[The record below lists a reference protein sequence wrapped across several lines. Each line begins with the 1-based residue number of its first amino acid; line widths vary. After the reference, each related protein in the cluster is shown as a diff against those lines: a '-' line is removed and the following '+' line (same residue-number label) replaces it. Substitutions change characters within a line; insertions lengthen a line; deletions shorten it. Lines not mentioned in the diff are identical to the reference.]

1 MINNTLYER
10 MNRIRDLIN
19 MPRRQHVL
27 MQDLF
32 VWYMLCESMDTI
44 EDTEKVLE
52 NFLKEDVDNSDADIE
67 ILPTFDILDYLVAQ
81 QSAVVELYEA
91 LAIPYNKDSSLEN
104 IRQIC
109 IEAMEKATEVGDTKS
124 INSLDIPELI
134 AIQRSILRKF
144 LNNVIKTLTKEE
156 QAHRKK
162 FEGKRLSSAFGFITY
177 PFEKIFDA
185 IFSENSPHALL
196 VDAHVEQILRSVDE
210 FKSGLEER
218 EEPYD
223 NISDIYENLDYS
235 LRHIKAYFHEVKETH
250 LHNKK
255 DVYIFAY
262 FARRQVRE
270 LEYIAQEKDDEYS
283 GKYISRGGLS

>member
-10 MNRIRDLIN
+10 MSKIRDLIN

-27 MQDLF
+27 MQDLPM
-32 VWYMLCESMDTI
+32 WRILCDSMDAI
-44 EDTEKVLE
+44 QDTEKVLE
-52 NFLKEDVDNSDADIE
+52 DFLKEDVDDSDAGIG
-67 ILPTFDILDYLVAQ
+67 ISPAFDILDSLVAQ
-81 QSAVVELYEA
+81 QSAVVELYKA
-91 LAIPYNKDSSLEN
+91 LAIPYSGDSSLEK

-109 IEAMEKATEVGDTKS
+109 IEAMDKVTDIGNTKP
-124 INSLDIPELI
+124 INSVDIPELI

-156 QAHRKK
+156 MTHREK
-162 FEGKRLSSAFGFITY
+162 FKGRRLSSAFGFITY

-196 VDAHVEQILRSVDE
+196 VDAHVDQILRSVGE
-210 FKSGLEER
+210 FKAGLEER

-235 LRHIKAYFHEVKETH
+235 LQHIKTYFHEKKETH

-270 LEYIAQEKDDEYS
+270 LEYIAQEKDNEYS
-283 GKYISRGGLS
+283 EKYISRGGLS

>member
-44 EDTEKVLE
+44 DDTEKVLE

-196 VDAHVEQILRSVDE
+196 VDAHVEQILRSVNE

>member
-19 MPRRQHVL
+19 IPRRQHIL
-27 MQDLF
+27 MQDLP
-32 VWYMLCESMDTI
+32 VWRILCDSMDAI
-44 EDTEKVLE
+44 QDTEKVLE
-52 NFLKEDVDNSDADIE
+52 DFVKEDVNNSDTSIVISSA
-67 ILPTFDILDYLVAQ
+67 FDILDSLVAQ

-109 IEAMEKATEVGDTKS
+109 IEAMKKATDIGNAKS
-124 INSLDIPELI
+124 INSVDIPELI

-144 LNNVIKTLTKEE
+144 LDNVIKTLTKEE
-156 QAHRKK
+156 LGHREK
-162 FEGKRLSSAFGFITY
+162 FKGKRLSSTFGFITY

-196 VDAHVEQILRSVDE
+196 VDAHVDQILRSVNE
-210 FKSGLEER
+210 FKAGLDER

-235 LRHIKAYFHEVKETH
+235 LRHIKAYFHEKKETH
-250 LHNKK
+250 LHNKE

-270 LEYIAQEKDDEYS
+270 LEYIAQEKDNEYS
-283 GKYISRGGLS
+283 EKYISRGGLG

>member
-1 MINNTLYER
+1 MINNILYER

-27 MQDLF
+27 MQDLS
-32 VWYMLCESMDTI
+32 VWHMLCESMDAI

-52 NFLKEDVDNSDADIE
+52 DFLKEDVDSSDADVG
-67 ILPTFDILDYLVAQ
+67 ILSAFDILDSLVAQ

-91 LAIPYNKDSSLEN
+91 LAIPYNKDSSLEK

-109 IEAMEKATEVGDTKS
+109 VEAMDEVTDIGNTKS
-124 INSLDIPELI
+124 INSIDIPELI
-134 AIQRSILRKF
+134 SIQRSILRKF
-144 LNNVIKTLTKEE
+144 LDNIIKTLTKEE
-156 QAHRKK
+156 LAHREK
-162 FEGKRLSSAFGFITY
+162 FKGKRLSNAFGFVTY
-177 PFEKIFDA
+177 PFGKIFDA
-185 IFSENSPHALL
+185 IFSENSPHTLL
-196 VDAHVEQILRSVDE
+196 VDAHVDQILRSVDE
-210 FKSGLEER
+210 FKAGLEER
-218 EEPYD
+218 EEPDD

-270 LEYIAQEKDDEYS
+270 LEYIAREKDDEYNE
-283 GKYISRGGLS
+283 KYISRGGLS

>member
-19 MPRRQHVL
+19 IPRRQHIL
-27 MQDLF
+27 MQDLS
-32 VWYMLCESMDTI
+32 VWQMLCESMDTI
-44 EDTEKVLE
+44 EDTEKALE
-52 NFLKEDVDNSDADIE
+52 DFVKEDVNSSDAGIG
-67 ILPTFDILDYLVAQ
+67 ILSAFDILDYIVAQ
-81 QSAVVELYEA
+81 QSAIVDLYEP
-91 LAIPYNKDSSLEN
+91 LAIPYNKDSSLEK

-124 INSLDIPELI
+124 INSVDIPELI
-134 AIQRSILRKF
+134 AIQRSILGKF

-156 QAHRKK
+156 LEHRKK

-185 IFSENSPHALL
+185 IFSENSPHVLL
-196 VDAHVEQILRSVDE
+196 VEAHVDQILRSVDE
-210 FKSGLEER
+210 FKAGLDER
-218 EEPYD
+218 EEPDD
-223 NISDIYENLDYS
+223 NISDIYENLGYS
-235 LRHIKAYFHEVKETH
+235 LQHIKAYFHKKEETH

>member
-19 MPRRQHVL
+19 MPRRQHIL
-27 MQDLF
+27 MQDLP
-32 VWYMLCESMDTI
+32 VWRILCDSMDAI

-52 NFLKEDVDNSDADIE
+52 DFLKEDVDNSDTSIGISSA
-67 ILPTFDILDYLVAQ
+67 FDILDSLVAQ
-81 QSAVVELYEA
+81 QAAVVGLYEA
-91 LAIPYNKDSSLEN
+91 LAIPYNGDSSLDN
-104 IRQIC
+104 IRRIC
-109 IEAMEKATEVGDTKS
+109 NEAMDKVTDIGNTKS
-124 INSLDIPELI
+124 INSVDIPELI
-134 AIQRSILRKF
+134 AIQKSILRKF

-156 QAHRKK
+156 LAHREK
-162 FEGKRLSSAFGFITY
+162 FKGKRLSNTFGFITY

-185 IFSENSPHALL
+185 IFSENSPHVLL
-196 VDAHVEQILRSVDE
+196 VDAHVEQILRSVNE
-210 FKSGLEER
+210 FKAGLEER

-235 LRHIKAYFHEVKETH
+235 LQHIKAYFHKKEETH

-270 LEYIAQEKDDEYS
+270 LEYIAREKDDEYS

>member
-1 MINNTLYER
+1 MSNNTLYER

-19 MPRRQHVL
+19 MPRRQNDL
-27 MQDLF
+27 MQDLSM
-32 VWYMLCESMDTI
+32 WHMLCESMDTI
-44 EDTEKVLE
+44 EDTEQVLE
-52 NFLKEDVDNSDADIE
+52 DFLKEDADDSDTGIGISSAFN
-67 ILPTFDILDYLVAQ
+67 TLDYLVAQ
-81 QSAVVELYEA
+81 QSAVEELYEA
-91 LAIPYNKDSSLEN
+91 LTIPYIKDSSLEK
-104 IRQIC
+104 IRQTC
-109 IEAMEKATEVGDTKS
+109 IEAMEEATDIGNAKS
-124 INSLDIPELI
+124 INSVDIPELI

-144 LNNVIKTLTKEE
+144 LNNVIQTLTKKELY
-156 QAHRKK
+156 HRKK

-185 IFSENSPHALL
+185 IFSENSPHFLL
-196 VDAHVEQILRSVDE
+196 VDTHVDQILRSVDE
-210 FKSGLEER
+210 FKAGLKER
-218 EEPYD
+218 EEPDD

-235 LRHIKAYFHEVKETH
+235 LRHIQAYFHRTEETH

-270 LEYIAQEKDDEYS
+270 LEYIASEKDDEYS

>member
-19 MPRRQHVL
+19 MPRRQHIL
-27 MQDLF
+27 MQDLSM
-32 VWYMLCESMDTI
+32 WYILCEAMDTI
-44 EDTEKVLE
+44 GDTEKALE
-52 NFLKEDVDNSDADIE
+52 DFLKEGVDNSDASIE

-81 QSAVVELYEA
+81 QSAVGELYEA

-104 IRQIC
+104 IRRIC

-124 INSLDIPELI
+124 INSVNIPELI

-144 LNNVIKTLTKEE
+144 LNNVVKSLTKEE
-156 QAHRKK
+156 LEHRKK

-185 IFSENSPHALL
+185 IFSKNSPHALL
-196 VDAHVEQILRSVDE
+196 VEAHVDQILRSVDE
-210 FKSGLEER
+210 FKAGLDER

-223 NISDIYENLDYS
+223 NISDIYENLGYS
-235 LRHIKAYFHEVKETH
+235 LQHIKAYFHKKEDTH
-250 LHNKK
+250 LHDRK

>member
-10 MNRIRDLIN
+10 MSKIRDLIN
-19 MPRRQHVL
+19 MPRRQHIL
-27 MQDLF
+27 MQDLPM
-32 VWYMLCESMDTI
+32 WRILCDSMDAI
-44 EDTEKVLE
+44 QDTEKVLE
-52 NFLKEDVDNSDADIE
+52 DFLKEDVGNSDTSIE
-67 ILPTFDILDYLVAQ
+67 ISSAFDILDSLVAQ
-81 QSAVVELYEA
+81 QAAVVVLYEA
-91 LAIPYNKDSSLEN
+91 LAIPYNNDSSLEK

-109 IEAMEKATEVGDTKS
+109 IEAMDKVTDIGSTKS
-124 INSLDIPELI
+124 INSVDIPELI

-156 QAHRKK
+156 LAHREK
-162 FEGKRLSSAFGFITY
+162 FKGKRLSNAFGFVTY
-177 PFEKIFDA
+177 FFEKIFDA

-210 FKSGLEER
+210 FKTGLEER

-235 LRHIKAYFHEVKETH
+235 LQHIKAYFHNGEKTH

-270 LEYIAQEKDDEYS
+270 LEYIAQEKDSEYS
-283 GKYISRGGLS
+283 EKYVLRGGLS

>member
-27 MQDLF
+27 MQDRV
-32 VWYMLCESMDTI
+32 VWNDLCDSMDAI
-44 EDTEKVLE
+44 EDIEKVLE
-52 NFLKEDVDNSDADIE
+52 DFLKEEGDSSNKSIERLPLYEVLDA
-67 ILPTFDILDYLVAQ
+67 LVAQ
-81 QSAVVELYEA
+81 QSAIVVLYEA
-91 LAIPYNKDSSLEN
+91 LAIQYNKDSSLEN

-109 IEAMEKATEVGDTKS
+109 IEAMEKATDIGNTKS
-124 INSLDIPELI
+124 INSVDIPELI

-144 LNNVIKTLTKEE
+144 LNDVIKTLTKEE
-156 QAHRKK
+156 LGHQKK
-162 FEGKRLSSAFGFITY
+162 FEGKRLSSTFGFITY

-210 FKSGLEER
+210 FKAGLEER
-218 EEPYD
+218 EEPCD

-235 LRHIKAYFHEVKETH
+235 LQHIKAYFDKKEETH

>member
-27 MQDLF
+27 MQDLSM
-32 VWYMLCESMDTI
+32 WHMLCESMDTI
-44 EDTEKVLE
+44 EDTEKALE
-52 NFLKEDVDNSDADIE
+52 DFVKEDVDNSDIGIE

-91 LAIPYNKDSSLEN
+91 LTIPYSGDSSLEK
-104 IRQIC
+104 IRQTC
-109 IEAMEKATEVGDTKS
+109 IEAMEQVTDIGNAKS
-124 INSLDIPELI
+124 INSVEIPELI
-134 AIQRSILRKF
+134 GIQRSILRKF

-156 QAHRKK
+156 LEHRKK
-162 FEGKRLSSAFGFITY
+162 FESKRLSSVFGHIIY

-185 IFSENSPHALL
+185 IFSENSSHALL
-196 VDAHVEQILRSVDE
+196 VEAYVDQILSSVNE
-210 FKSGLEER
+210 FKVGLEER
-218 EEPYD
+218 GEPDD

-235 LRHIKAYFHEVKETH
+235 LQHIKAYFHNEKETH
-250 LHNKK
+250 LQKK

-270 LEYIAQEKDDEYS
+270 LEYIAREKDNEYS
-283 GKYISRGGLS
+283 EKYIPRGGLS

>member
-19 MPRRQHVL
+19 IPRRQHVL
-27 MQDLF
+27 MQNLF
-32 VWYMLCESMDTI
+32 TWYMLCESMDTI

-52 NFLKEDVDNSDADIE
+52 DFLKEDVDSSDAGIGFSSAFN
-67 ILPTFDILDYLVAQ
+67 TLDYLVAQ

-91 LAIPYNKDSSLEN
+91 LVIPYNKDSSLEK

-109 IEAMEKATEVGDTKS
+109 IEAMEEVTDTGNAKS
-124 INSLDIPELI
+124 INSVDIPELI
-134 AIQRSILRKF
+134 AIQRSILRKS
-144 LNNVIKTLTKEE
+144 LDNVIKTLTKEE
-156 QAHRKK
+156 LYHRKK
-162 FEGKRLSSAFGFITY
+162 FDGKRLSSAFKFITY

-185 IFSENSPHALL
+185 IFSKNSPHALL
-196 VDAHVEQILRSVDE
+196 VEAHVDQILRSVDE
-210 FKSGLEER
+210 FKAGLKER
-218 EEPYD
+218 EEPDD

-235 LRHIKAYFHEVKETH
+235 LRHIKVYFHNKEETH
-250 LHNKK
+250 LHNNK

-270 LEYIAQEKDDEYS
+270 LEYIAREKDDEYS

>member
-19 MPRRQHVL
+19 IPRRQHVL
-27 MQDLF
+27 MQNLF
-32 VWYMLCESMDTI
+32 TWYMLCESMDTI

-52 NFLKEDVDNSDADIE
+52 DFLKEDVDSSDAGIGFSSAFN
-67 ILPTFDILDYLVAQ
+67 TLDYLVAQ

-91 LAIPYNKDSSLEN
+91 LVIPYNKDSSLEK

-109 IEAMEKATEVGDTKS
+109 IEAMEEVTDTGNAKS
-124 INSLDIPELI
+124 INSVDIPELI
-134 AIQRSILRKF
+134 AIQRSILRKS
-144 LNNVIKTLTKEE
+144 LDNVIKTLTKEE
-156 QAHRKK
+156 LYHRKK
-162 FEGKRLSSAFGFITY
+162 FDGKRLSSAFKFITY

-185 IFSENSPHALL
+185 IFSKNSPHALL
-196 VDAHVEQILRSVDE
+196 VEDHVDQILRSVDE
-210 FKSGLEER
+210 FKAGLKER
-218 EEPYD
+218 EEPDD

-235 LRHIKAYFHEVKETH
+235 LRHIKVYFHNKEETH
-250 LHNKK
+250 LHNNK

-270 LEYIAQEKDDEYS
+270 LEYIAREKDDEYS

>member
-1 MINNTLYER
+1 MSNNTLYER

-19 MPRRQHVL
+19 MPRRQNDL
-27 MQDLF
+27 MQDLSM
-32 VWYMLCESMDTI
+32 WHMLCESMDTI
-44 EDTEKVLE
+44 EDTEQVLE
-52 NFLKEDVDNSDADIE
+52 DFLKEDADDSDTGIRISSAFN
-67 ILPTFDILDYLVAQ
+67 TLDYLVAQ
-81 QSAVVELYEA
+81 QSAVEELYEA
-91 LAIPYNKDSSLEN
+91 LTIPYSKDPSLEK
-104 IRQIC
+104 IRQTC
-109 IEAMEKATEVGDTKS
+109 IEAMEEATNIGNAKS
-124 INSLDIPELI
+124 INSVDIPELI

-156 QAHRKK
+156 LYHRKK

-185 IFSENSPHALL
+185 IFSENSPHFLL
-196 VDAHVEQILRSVDE
+196 VDAHVDQILRSVDE
-210 FKSGLEER
+210 FKAGLKER
-218 EEPYD
+218 EEPDD
-223 NISDIYENLDYS
+223 NISDIYENLAYS
-235 LRHIKAYFHEVKETH
+235 LQHIKAYFHKQEETH

-270 LEYIAQEKDDEYS
+270 LEYIASEKDDEYS

>member
-19 MPRRQHVL
+19 MPRRQHIL
-27 MQDLF
+27 MQDLPM
-32 VWYMLCESMDTI
+32 WRILCDSMDAI
-44 EDTEKVLE
+44 QDTEKVLE
-52 NFLKEDVDNSDADIE
+52 DFVKEDVDNSDTSIVISSA
-67 ILPTFDILDYLVAQ
+67 FDILDSLVAQ
-81 QSAVVELYEA
+81 QAAVVVLYEA
-91 LAIPYNKDSSLEN
+91 LAIPYNGDSSLDN

-109 IEAMEKATEVGDTKS
+109 NEAMDKVTDIGNTKS
-124 INSLDIPELI
+124 INSIDIPELI
-134 AIQRSILRKF
+134 AIQKSILRKF

-156 QAHRKK
+156 LAHREK
-162 FEGKRLSSAFGFITY
+162 FKGKRLSNAFGFVTY

-196 VDAHVEQILRSVDE
+196 VEAHVDQILRSVNE
-210 FKSGLEER
+210 FKAGLEER

-235 LRHIKAYFHEVKETH
+235 LQHIKAYFHKEEKTH

-270 LEYIAQEKDDEYS
+270 LEYIAQEKDDEYN
-283 GKYISRGGLS
+283 GNYISRGGLH

>member
-44 EDTEKVLE
+44 DDTEKVLE

-196 VDAHVEQILRSVDE
+196 VDAHVEQILRSVNE

-270 LEYIAQEKDDEYS
+270 LEYLAREKDDEYS

>member
-10 MNRIRDLIN
+10 MSKIRDLIN

-27 MQDLF
+27 MQDLPM
-32 VWYMLCESMDTI
+32 WRILCDSMDAI
-44 EDTEKVLE
+44 QDTEKVLE
-52 NFLKEDVDNSDADIE
+52 DFLKEDVDDSDAGIG
-67 ILPTFDILDYLVAQ
+67 ISPAFDILDSLVAQ
-81 QSAVVELYEA
+81 QSAVVELYKA
-91 LAIPYNKDSSLEN
+91 LAIPYSGDSSLEK

-109 IEAMEKATEVGDTKS
+109 IEAMDKVTDIGNTKP
-124 INSLDIPELI
+124 INSVDIPELI

-156 QAHRKK
+156 MTHREK
-162 FEGKRLSSAFGFITY
+162 FKGRRLSSAFGFITY

-196 VDAHVEQILRSVDE
+196 VDAHVDQILRSVGE
-210 FKSGLEER
+210 FKAGLEER

-235 LRHIKAYFHEVKETH
+235 LQHIKTYFHEKKETH

-270 LEYIAQEKDDEYS
+270 LEYIAQEKDSEYS
-283 GKYISRGGLS
+283 EKYVLRGGLS

>member
-10 MNRIRDLIN
+10 MNEIRNLIN
-19 MPRRQHVL
+19 RPRKQHIL
-27 MQDLF
+27 LQDLF
-32 VWYMLCESMDTI
+32 VWHMLCESMDTI
-44 EDTEKVLE
+44 EDTEKALE
-52 NFLKEDVDNSDADIE
+52 DFLKEDVDSSDAGIG
-67 ILPTFDILDYLVAQ
+67 ILSAFDILDYIVAQ

-91 LAIPYNKDSSLEN
+91 LTIPYSKDSSLEK

-124 INSLDIPELI
+124 INSVDIPELI

-144 LNNVIKTLTKEE
+144 LNNVVKNLTKEE
-156 QAHRKK
+156 LEHRKK
-162 FEGKRLSSAFGFITY
+162 FEGKRLSSTFGFITY
-177 PFEKIFDA
+177 PFGKIFDA
-185 IFSENSPHALL
+185 IFSEKSPHALL
-196 VDAHVEQILRSVDE
+196 VEAHVDEILRSVNE
-210 FKSGLEER
+210 FKVGLEER
-218 EEPYD
+218 EEPDD

-235 LRHIKAYFHEVKETH
+235 LQHIKAYFHKKQETH

-255 DVYIFAY
+255 DAYIFAY

>member
-52 NFLKEDVDNSDADIE
+52 NFVKEDVDNSDADIE

>member
-1 MINNTLYER
+1 MSNNTLYER
-10 MNRIRDLIN
+10 MNRIRNLIN
-19 MPRRQHVL
+19 MPRRQNDL

-32 VWYMLCESMDTI
+32 MWHMLCESMDTI
-44 EDTEKVLE
+44 EETEQVLE
-52 NFLKEDVDNSDADIE
+52 DFVKEDADDSDTGIGISSAFN
-67 ILPTFDILDYLVAQ
+67 TLDYLVAQ
-81 QSAVVELYEA
+81 QSAVEELYEA
-91 LAIPYNKDSSLEN
+91 LTIPYSKDSSLEK
-104 IRQIC
+104 IRQTC
-109 IEAMEKATEVGDTKS
+109 IEAMEEVTDIGKAKL
-124 INSLDIPELI
+124 INSVDIPELI
-134 AIQRSILRKF
+134 AVQRSILRKS

-156 QAHRKK
+156 LYHRKK

-196 VDAHVEQILRSVDE
+196 VDAHVDQILGSVDE
-210 FKSGLEER
+210 FKAGLEER
-218 EEPYD
+218 EEPDD

-235 LRHIKAYFHEVKETH
+235 LRHIKAYFHKKKETH
-250 LHNKK
+250 LHKK

-270 LEYIAQEKDDEYS
+270 LEYIASEKDDEYS

>member
-27 MQDLF
+27 MRDLSM
-32 VWYMLCESMDTI
+32 WDMLCESMDAV
-44 EDTEKVLE
+44 EDTEQALE
-52 NFLKEDVDNSDADIE
+52 DFLKEDVDGSDAGIG
-67 ILPTFDILDYLVAQ
+67 ISSAFDILDSLVAQ
-81 QSAVVELYEA
+81 QSAVAELYEA
-91 LAIPYNKDSSLEN
+91 LAIRYNGDPSLEK
-104 IRQIC
+104 IRQTC
-109 IEAMEKATEVGDTKS
+109 IEAMEEVTDIGKTKS
-124 INSLDIPELI
+124 INSVDISELI
-134 AIQRSILRKF
+134 AIQRSILRKS

-156 QAHRKK
+156 LYHRKK

-185 IFSENSPHALL
+185 IFSENSSHALL
-196 VDAHVEQILRSVDE
+196 VDAHVDQILGSVDE
-210 FKSGLEER
+210 FKAGLKER
-218 EEPYD
+218 EEPDD
-223 NISDIYENLDYS
+223 NISDVYENLDYS
-235 LRHIKAYFHEVKETH
+235 LRHIKAYFHKKKETH
-250 LHNKK
+250 LHKK

-270 LEYIAQEKDDEYS
+270 LEYIAREKDDEYS